1 MIHKM
6 EHDIFVCGKGF
17 NLTEVE
23 NFIKIIPKLDTTPLI
38 LNEQPF
44 ESGRYKFNFRKS
56 VNLLLIADFN
66 FSLYNMILL
75 KKTLSMKS
83 KDLTF
88 GSIYVFTESKVQLEN
103 FYYIFKELSK
113 SVNFITYFESDMYIK
128 SKLQN
133 FMSRKYDGRQ
143 KKIKSSFIGN
153 FLINK
158 IESL

>member
-1 MIHKM
+1 M
-6 EHDIFVCGKGF
+6 EHNIFVCGKGF
-17 NLTEVE
+17 NLPEVE
-23 NFIKIIPKLDTTPLI
+23 NFIKIRPKLDTTPVI
-38 LNEQPF
+38 LNEQPL

-56 VNLLLIADFN
+56 ENLRLVTDFN

-88 GSIYVFTESKVQLEN
+88 GSIYLFTESKVQLEN

-113 SVNFITYFESDMYIK
+113 SVNFITYIESDRYIK

-133 FMSRKYDGRQ
+133 FISREYDGRQ
-143 KKIKSSFIGN
+143 KKIIPSFIGN
-153 FLINK
+153 FLINR